1 MFERAQR
8 PWEVVLLNT
17 LRAGRAAVASA
28 SLLAAWFA
36 LAAPAAALSVTIN
49 GAPVNFAPGPIE
61 RAGRIFVPLRG
72 VFERLGASVV
82 YENGTI
88 NATGN
93 GREISLRI
101 GSTQA
106 SVNGQTQYVDVAPF
120 IVGASTY
127 VPLRFVSQALGASV
141 NWDGANQ
148 IVAIFTGGGGAQPP
162 PPPPPPPA
170 ASGVTLQNVRPAQG
184 SSVASTRPTISADFS
199 IAVNPN
205 AVRIIVDGL
214 DVTANSTRS
223 TSGFIYAP
231 PSPLQSMQ
239 HTVQVTGRDQ
249 SGASFSRSWSFTS
262 GSAPRTNSLTL
273 TAPDNGAVVGST
285 FTVRGRTLPGA
296 HVHIIA
302 GAVAQA
308 GPFAFG
314 AGNYS
319 GDTTADA
326 NGNFSQAVT
335 LQTIGGAQIGLTV
348 TSTDPVTNESAEQKR
363 QLRAQ

>member
-1 MFERAQR
+1 
-8 PWEVVLLNT
+8 LLNSPCA
-17 LRAGRAAVASA
+17 RFGAVVAASA
-28 SLLAAWFA
+28 LAGWLA
-36 LAAPAAALSVTIN
+36 LTAPAAAVSITIN
-49 GAPVNFAPGPIE
+49 GNAVNFAPGPIE

-93 GREISLRI
+93 GRQISLRI

-106 SVNGQTQYVDVAPF
+106 TVNGQTQYVDVAPF
-120 IVGASTY
+120 IIGASTY

-148 IVAIFTGGGGAQPP
+148 IVAITTSGA
-162 PPPPPPPA
+162 PPPPPPA
-170 ASGVTLQNVRPAQG
+170 QAPASSGITLQNVRPGRSA
-184 SSVASTRPTISADFS
+184 SVASTRPTISADFS
-199 IAVNPN
+199 TAVDPN
-205 AVRIIVDGL
+205 TIRITVDGL
-214 DVTANSTRS
+214 DVTGSSTRS
-223 TSGFIYAP
+223 TSGFIYSP
-231 PSPLQSMQ
+231 PSPMQSMQ
-239 HTVQVTGRDQ
+239 HTVTVSGRDQ
-249 SGASFSRSWSFTS
+249 NGASFSRSWTFTS

-273 TAPDNGAVVGST
+273 SSPANGASVGSS
-285 FTVRGRTLPGA
+285 FTVSGHTLPGA
-296 HVHIIA
+296 HVHIVA

-319 GDTTADA
+319 GDTTADG
-326 NGNFSQAVT
+326 NGNFSQTVT
-335 LQTIGGAQIGLTV
+335 LQTISGAQIGLTV
-348 TSTDPVTNESAEQKR
+348 TSTDPATNESAEQRR

>member
-1 MFERAQR
+1 LPSIRFARC
-8 PWEVVLLNT
+8 
-17 LRAGRAAVASA
+17 AAVASA
-28 SLLAAWFA
+28 SAFAVSLA
-36 LAAPAAALSVTIN
+36 LAGPAFALSVTVDGN
-49 GAPVNFAPGPIE
+49 QLNLAPPPIE
-61 RAGRIFVPLRG
+61 RAGRVFVPLRG
-72 VFERLGASVV
+72 VFQRLGASVV

-106 SVNGQTQYVDVAPF
+106 TVNGQQQNLDVAPF
-120 IVGASTY
+120 IIGASTY

-148 IVAIFTGGGGAQPP
+148 IVAIYTNDGGAGAPP
-162 PPPPPPPA
+162 PPVAPPPPA
-170 ASGVTLQNVRPAQG
+170 ASGVTLQNLHPGRG
-184 SSVASTRPTISADFS
+184 SSVASTRPTVSADFS
-199 IAVNPN
+199 AGVNPN
-205 AVRIIVDGL
+205 TVRIAVDGL
-214 DVTANSTRS
+214 DVTGSATRS

-239 HTVQVTGRDQ
+239 HTVVVSGRDQ
-249 SGASFSRSWSFTS
+249 NGATFSRSWAFAS

-273 TAPDNGAVVGST
+273 TAPPDGATVGST
-285 FTVRGRTLPGA
+285 FMVTGHTLPGA

-314 AGNYS
+314 AGNYA
-319 GDTTADA
+319 GDTTADG
-326 NGNFSQAVT
+326 NGYFSQAVSF
-335 LQTIGGAQIGLTV
+335 QTISGAQIGLTV
-348 TSTDPVTNESAEQKR
+348 ISTDPVTNESAEVKR
-363 QLRAQ
+363 QLRVQ